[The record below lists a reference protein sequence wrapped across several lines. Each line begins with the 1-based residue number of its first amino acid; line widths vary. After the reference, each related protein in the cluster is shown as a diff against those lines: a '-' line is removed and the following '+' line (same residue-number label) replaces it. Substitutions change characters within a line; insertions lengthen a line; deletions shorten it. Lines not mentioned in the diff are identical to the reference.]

1 MQDKQST
8 NKIFMVEPKVFFM
21 NPQTA
26 SSNHYQINDNSKD
39 SKAILNAAKKEFN
52 NFKKCLIKN
61 GVEVMAMKG
70 SEECP
75 DHIFPNWF
83 ITFEDKTFQIFSML
97 AENRRKEKTSEMI
110 KKLSEE
116 YNLTRDLSSLEDRN
130 IFLESTSSM
139 VFDRVNRV
147 VYLTISPR
155 ANAGL
160 ADEWCNENNY
170 ELVMFETE
178 SHTGSPIYHTDVLM
192 FVGTTAIGICYE
204 VIKPEYRELVKERVE
219 RFHDVI
225 EIKKEQLL
233 NFCGNCLEIPDKDGN
248 LLLAMST
255 AAFNAFTEL
264 QKVKIEKHFKKIVH
278 TDISTIEKYGGG
290 SARCMLAELF

>member
-1 MQDKQST
+1 MHDKQST

-26 SSNHYQINDNSKD
+26 SSNHYQIDDNSKD

-52 NFKKCLIKN
+52 NFKNCLIKN

-97 AENRRKEKTSEMI
+97 AENRRKEKTPEMI

-160 ADEWCNENNY
+160 ANEWCNENNY

-192 FVGTTAIGICYE
+192 YIGTSAIGICYE
-204 VIKPEYRELVKERVE
+204 VIKPEYRDLVKERVE

-255 AAFNAFTEL
+255 AAFNAYTKL
-264 QKVKIEKHFKKIVH
+264 QKAKIEKHFKKIVH

>member
-26 SSNHYQINDNSKD
+26 SSNHYQIDDNSKD

-52 NFKKCLIKN
+52 NFKNCLIKN

-97 AENRRKEKTSEMI
+97 AENRRKEKTPEMI

-116 YNLTRDLSSLEDRN
+116 YNLTRDLSSLEGRN

-160 ADEWCNENNY
+160 ANEWCNENNY

-192 FVGTTAIGICYE
+192 YVGTTAIGICYE
-204 VIKPEYRELVKERVE
+204 VIKPEYRDLVRERVE
-219 RFHDVI
+219 RYHDVI
-225 EIKKEQLL
+225 EIKKDQLL

-255 AAFNAFTEL
+255 AAFNAYTEL
-264 QKVKIEKHFKKIVH
+264 QKEKIEKHFKKIVH

>member
-1 MQDKQST
+1 MHDKQST

-26 SSNHYQINDNSKD
+26 SSNHYQIDDNSKD

-52 NFKKCLIKN
+52 NFKNCLIKN

-97 AENRRKEKTSEMI
+97 AENRRKEKTPEMI

-160 ADEWCNENNY
+160 ANEWCNENNY

-192 FVGTTAIGICYE
+192 YVGTTAIGICYE

-255 AAFNAFTEL
+255 AAFNAYTKL
-264 QKVKIEKHFKKIVH
+264 QKAKIEKHFKKIVH

>member
-26 SSNHYQINDNSKD
+26 SSNHYQIDDNSKD

-52 NFKKCLIKN
+52 NFKNCLIKN

-97 AENRRKEKTSEMI
+97 AENRRKEKTPEMI

-160 ADEWCNENNY
+160 ANEWCNENNY

-204 VIKPEYRELVKERVE
+204 VIKPEYRDLVRERVE
-219 RFHDVI
+219 RYHDVI

-255 AAFNAFTEL
+255 AAFNAYTEL
-264 QKVKIEKHFKKIVH
+264 QKEKIEKHFKKIVH

>member
-26 SSNHYQINDNSKD
+26 SSNHYQIDDNSKD
-39 SKAILNAAKKEFN
+39 SKAILNAAKKEFH
-52 NFKKCLIKN
+52 NFKNCLIKN

-97 AENRRKEKTSEMI
+97 AENRRKEKTPEMI

-160 ADEWCNENNY
+160 ANEWCNENNY

-192 FVGTTAIGICYE
+192 YVGTTAIGICYE
-204 VIKPEYRELVKERVE
+204 VIKPEYRDLVRERVE
-219 RFHDVI
+219 RYHDVI
-225 EIKKEQLL
+225 EIKKEQLI
-233 NFCGNCLEIPDKDGN
+233 NFCGNCLEVPDADGN

-255 AAFNAFTEL
+255 AAFNAYTEL
-264 QKVKIEKHFKKIVH
+264 QKEKIEKHFKKIVH

>member
-1 MQDKQST
+1 MRDKQSA
-8 NKIFMVEPKVFFM
+8 NKLFMVEPKVFFM

-26 SSNHYQINDNSKD
+26 SSNHYQVDDKSKSAD
-39 SKAILNAAKKEFN
+39 EVLKKAKREFTA
-52 NFKKCLIKN
+52 FKNVLTEN
-61 GVEVMAMKG
+61 GVDVLSMKG
-70 SEECP
+70 SSECP

-83 ITFEDKTFQIFSML
+83 ITFENKTFQIFSML
-97 AENRRKEKTSEMI
+97 AENRRKEKTPEMI
-110 KKLSEE
+110 EKISKE
-116 YNLTRDLSSLEDRN
+116 YRLTQDLSFHEDRN

-160 ADEWCNENNY
+160 ANEWCNENNY

-192 FVGTTAIGICYE
+192 YVGTSVVGICYE
-204 VIKPEYRELVKERVE
+204 VIKPEYRDFVKERVE
-219 RFHDVI
+219 RHHEVI

-233 NFCGNCLEIPDKDGN
+233 SFCGNCLEIADKDGN
-248 LLLAMST
+248 LMLAMST
-255 AAFNAFTEL
+255 TSFNGYTTL
-264 QKVKIEKHFKKIVH
+264 QKDKINKYFKKIVH
-278 TDISTIEKYGGG
+278 SDIQTIEKYGGG

>member
-1 MQDKQST
+1 MLDKQST

-26 SSNHYQINDNSKD
+26 SSNHYQIDDNSKD

-52 NFKKCLIKN
+52 NFKNCLIKN

-97 AENRRKEKTSEMI
+97 AENRRKEKTPEMI

-160 ADEWCNENNY
+160 ANEWCNENNY

-192 FVGTTAIGICYE
+192 YVGTTAIGICYE
-204 VIKPEYRELVKERVE
+204 VIKPEYRDLVRERVE
-219 RFHDVI
+219 RYHDVI

-255 AAFNAFTEL
+255 AAFNAYTEL
-264 QKVKIEKHFKKIVH
+264 QKEKIEKHFKKIVH

>member
-1 MQDKQST
+1 MLDRQST

-26 SSNHYQINDNSKD
+26 SSNHYQIDDNSKD

-52 NFKKCLIKN
+52 NFKNCLIKN
-61 GVEVMAMKG
+61 GVEIMAMKG

-160 ADEWCNENNY
+160 ANEWCNENNY

>member
-26 SSNHYQINDNSKD
+26 SSNHYQIDDNSKD

-52 NFKKCLIKN
+52 NFKNCLIKN

-97 AENRRKEKTSEMI
+97 AENRRKEKTPEMI

-116 YNLTRDLSSLEDRN
+116 YNLTRDLSSLEGRN

-160 ADEWCNENNY
+160 ANEWCNENNY

-192 FVGTTAIGICYE
+192 YVGTTAIGICYE
-204 VIKPEYRELVKERVE
+204 VIKPEYRDLVRERVE
-219 RFHDVI
+219 RYHDVI

-255 AAFNAFTEL
+255 AAFNAYTEL
-264 QKVKIEKHFKKIVH
+264 QKEKIEKHFKKIVH

>member
-1 MQDKQST
+1 MSKQST
-8 NKIFMVEPKVFFM
+8 SHLFMFEPESFYS
-21 NPQTA
+21 NEQTA
-26 SSNHYQINDNSKD
+26 FTNHYQEQVTNETPEIIAEKALLEFHGLKNAIEDKGIKVTCLKGSKD
-39 SKAILNAAKKEFN
+39 
-52 NFKKCLIKN
+52 
-61 GVEVMAMKG
+61 
-70 SEECP
+70 CP

-83 ITFEDKTFQIFSML
+83 ITFDDKTMQIFSMM
-97 AENRRKEKTSEMI
+97 APNRRKEKKPSMI
-110 KKLSEE
+110 EH
-116 YNLTRDLSSLEDRN
+116 LTNSYELTDDMSYLEDKEV
-130 IFLESTSSM
+130 FLESTSSM
-139 VFDRVNRV
+139 VFDRVNRI

-160 ADEWCNENNY
+160 ANEWCNENNY

-192 FVGTTAIGICYE
+192 YVGTTAIGICYE
-204 VIKPEYRELVKERVE
+204 VIKPEYRDLVKKRVE

-248 LLLAMST
+248 LLLALST
-255 AAFNAFTEL
+255 SAFNAYTEL
-264 QKVKIEKHFKKIVH
+264 QKEKIEKHFKKIVH

>member
-26 SSNHYQINDNSKD
+26 SSNHYQIDDNSKD

-52 NFKKCLIKN
+52 NFKNCLIKN

-97 AENRRKEKTSEMI
+97 AENRRKEKTPEMI

-160 ADEWCNENNY
+160 ANEWCNENNY

-192 FVGTTAIGICYE
+192 YVGTTAIGICYE
-204 VIKPEYRELVKERVE
+204 VIKPEYRDLVRERVE
-219 RFHDVI
+219 RYHDVI
-225 EIKKEQLL
+225 EIKKEQLI
-233 NFCGNCLEIPDKDGN
+233 NFCGNCLEVPDADGN

-255 AAFNAFTEL
+255 AAFNAYTEL
-264 QKVKIEKHFKKIVH
+264 QKEKIEKHFKKIVH

>member
-26 SSNHYQINDNSKD
+26 SSNHYQIDDNGKD

-52 NFKKCLIKN
+52 NFKNCLIKN
-61 GVEVMAMKG
+61 GVEVMTMKG

-97 AENRRKEKTSEMI
+97 AENRRKEKTPEMI

-116 YNLTRDLSSLEDRN
+116 YNLTRDLSSLEGRN

-160 ADEWCNENNY
+160 ANEWCNENNY

-192 FVGTTAIGICYE
+192 YVGTTAIGICYE
-204 VIKPEYRELVKERVE
+204 VIKPEYRDLVRERVE
-219 RFHDVI
+219 RYHDVI

-255 AAFNAFTEL
+255 AAFNAYTEL
-264 QKVKIEKHFKKIVH
+264 QKEKIEKHFKKIVH

>member
-26 SSNHYQINDNSKD
+26 SSNHYQIDDNSKD

-52 NFKKCLIKN
+52 NFKNCLIKN
-61 GVEVMAMKG
+61 GIEVMAMKG

-97 AENRRKEKTSEMI
+97 AENRRKEKTPEMI

-116 YNLTRDLSSLEDRN
+116 YNLTRDLSSLEDRD

-160 ADEWCNENNY
+160 ANEWCNENNY

-192 FVGTTAIGICYE
+192 YVGTTAIGICYE
-204 VIKPEYRELVKERVE
+204 VIKPEYRDLVRERVE
-219 RFHDVI
+219 RYHDVI

-248 LLLAMST
+248 LQLAMST
-255 AAFNAFTEL
+255 AAFNAYTDL
-264 QKVKIEKHFKKIVH
+264 QKEKIEKHFKKIVH

>member
-26 SSNHYQINDNSKD
+26 SSNHYQIDDNSKD

-52 NFKKCLIKN
+52 NFKNCLIKN

-97 AENRRKEKTSEMI
+97 AENRRKEKTPEMI

-116 YNLTRDLSSLEDRN
+116 YNLTRDLSSLEGRN

-160 ADEWCNENNY
+160 ANEWCNENNY

-192 FVGTTAIGICYE
+192 YVGTTAIGICYE
-204 VIKPEYRELVKERVE
+204 VIKPEYRDLVRERVE
-219 RFHDVI
+219 RYHDVI

-248 LLLAMST
+248 LQLAMST
-255 AAFNAFTEL
+255 AAFNAYTEL
-264 QKVKIEKHFKKIVH
+264 QKEQIEKHFKKIVH
-278 TDISTIEKYGGG
+278 SDISTIEKYGGG

>member
-26 SSNHYQINDNSKD
+26 SSNHYQIDDNSKD

-52 NFKKCLIKN
+52 NFKNCLIKN

-97 AENRRKEKTSEMI
+97 AENRRKEKTPEMI

-160 ADEWCNENNY
+160 ANEWCNENNY

-192 FVGTTAIGICYE
+192 YVGTTAIGICYE
-204 VIKPEYRELVKERVE
+204 VIKPEYRDLVRERVE
-219 RFHDVI
+219 RYHDVI
-225 EIKKEQLL
+225 EIKKDQLL

-255 AAFNAFTEL
+255 AAFNAYTDL
-264 QKVKIEKHFKKIVH
+264 QKEKIEKHFKKIVH

>member
-8 NKIFMVEPKVFFM
+8 NKIFMVEPEVFFM

-26 SSNHYQINDNSKD
+26 SSNHYQHDDKSINNDE
-39 SKAILNAAKKEFN
+39 ILKQAKKEFN
-52 NFKKCLIKN
+52 TFKNTLTKN
-61 GVEVMAMKG
+61 GVSILSLKG

-75 DHIFPNWF
+75 DHVFPNWF

-97 AENRRKEKTSEMI
+97 AENRRKEKTLEMI
-110 KKLSEE
+110 EKLSET
-116 YNLTRDLSSLEDRN
+116 YTLTCDLSSHESKN
-130 IFLESTSSM
+130 TFLESTSSM

-160 ADEWCNENNY
+160 ASEWCSANNY
-170 ELVMFETE
+170 ELVIFETE

-192 FVGTTAIGICYE
+192 FVGTSAIGICYE
-204 VIKPEYRELVKERVE
+204 VIKFEYRDFVKEKVE
-219 RFHDVI
+219 RYHEVI

-248 LLLAMST
+248 LLLAMSS
-255 AAFNAFTEL
+255 AAFEGFTKL
-264 QKVKIEKHFKKIVH
+264 QKGKLNKHFKKIVH
-278 TDISTIEKYGGG
+278 SDIQTIEKYGGG

>member
-160 ADEWCNENNY
+160 ANEWCNENNY

>member
-26 SSNHYQINDNSKD
+26 SSNHYQIDDNSKD

-97 AENRRKEKTSEMI
+97 AENRRKEKTPEMI

-160 ADEWCNENNY
+160 ANEWCNENNY

-192 FVGTTAIGICYE
+192 YVGTTAIGICYE
-204 VIKPEYRELVKERVE
+204 VIKPEYRNLVKERVE

-255 AAFNAFTEL
+255 AAFNAYTEL
-264 QKVKIEKHFKKIVH
+264 QKEKIEKHFKKIVH

>member
-26 SSNHYQINDNSKD
+26 SSNHYQIDDNSKD

-52 NFKKCLIKN
+52 NFKNCLIKN

-160 ADEWCNENNY
+160 ANEWCNENNY

>member
-26 SSNHYQINDNSKD
+26 SSNHYQIDDNSKD
-39 SKAILNAAKKEFN
+39 SEAILNAAKKEFN
-52 NFKKCLIKN
+52 NFKNCLIKN

-97 AENRRKEKTSEMI
+97 AENRRKEKTPEMI

-160 ADEWCNENNY
+160 ANEWCNENNY

-192 FVGTTAIGICYE
+192 YVGTTAIGICYE
-204 VIKPEYRELVKERVE
+204 VIKPEYRDLVRERVE
-219 RFHDVI
+219 RYHDVI

-248 LLLAMST
+248 FLLAMST
-255 AAFNAFTEL
+255 AAFNAYTEL
-264 QKVKIEKHFKKIVH
+264 QKEKIEKHFKKIVH

>member
-1 MQDKQST
+1 MHDKQST

-26 SSNHYQINDNSKD
+26 SSNHYQIDDNSKD

-52 NFKKCLIKN
+52 NFKNCLIKN

-160 ADEWCNENNY
+160 ANEWCNENNY

-204 VIKPEYRELVKERVE
+204 VIKPEYRDLVKERVE

-255 AAFNAFTEL
+255 AAFNAYTEL
-264 QKVKIEKHFKKIVH
+264 QKEKIEKHFKKIVH

>member
-1 MQDKQST
+1 MLDKQST

-26 SSNHYQINDNSKD
+26 SSNHYQIDDNSKD

-52 NFKKCLIKN
+52 NFKNCLIKN
-61 GVEVMAMKG
+61 GVEIMAMKG

-97 AENRRKEKTSEMI
+97 AENRRKEKTPEMI

-160 ADEWCNENNY
+160 ANEWCNENNY

-192 FVGTTAIGICYE
+192 YVGTTAIGICYE
-204 VIKPEYRELVKERVE
+204 VIKPEYRDLVRERVE
-219 RFHDVI
+219 RYHDVI

-233 NFCGNCLEIPDKDGN
+233 NFCGNCLEITDKDGN
-248 LLLAMST
+248 LQLAMST
-255 AAFNAFTEL
+255 AAFNAYTEL
-264 QKVKIEKHFKKIVH
+264 QKEKIKKHFKKTVH

>member
-26 SSNHYQINDNSKD
+26 SSNHYQIDDNSKD

-52 NFKKCLIKN
+52 NFKNCLIKN

-97 AENRRKEKTSEMI
+97 AENRRKEKTPEMI

-139 VFDRVNRV
+139 VFD
-147 VYLTISPR
+147 LSLI
-155 ANAGL
+155 
-160 ADEWCNENNY
+160 
-170 ELVMFETE
+170 
-178 SHTGSPIYHTDVLM
+178 HI
-192 FVGTTAIGICYE
+192 
-204 VIKPEYRELVKERVE
+204 
-219 RFHDVI
+219 
-225 EIKKEQLL
+225 
-233 NFCGNCLEIPDKDGN
+233 
-248 LLLAMST
+248 
-255 AAFNAFTEL
+255 
-264 QKVKIEKHFKKIVH
+264 
-278 TDISTIEKYGGG
+278 
-290 SARCMLAELF
+290 

>member
-1 MQDKQST
+1 MHDKQST

-26 SSNHYQINDNSKD
+26 SSNHYQIDDNSKD

-160 ADEWCNENNY
+160 ANEWCNENNY

-255 AAFNAFTEL
+255 AAFNAYTEL
-264 QKVKIEKHFKKIVH
+264 QKEKIEKHFKKIVH

>member
-26 SSNHYQINDNSKD
+26 SSNHYQIDDNSKD

-52 NFKKCLIKN
+52 NFKNCLIKN

-97 AENRRKEKTSEMI
+97 AENRRKEKTPEMI

-160 ADEWCNENNY
+160 ANEWCNENNY

-192 FVGTTAIGICYE
+192 YVGTTAIGICYE
-204 VIKPEYRELVKERVE
+204 VIKPEYRDLVRERVE
-219 RFHDVI
+219 RYHDVI

-255 AAFNAFTEL
+255 AAFNAYTEL
-264 QKVKIEKHFKKIVH
+264 QKEKIEKHFKKIVH

>member
-1 MQDKQST
+1 MHDKQST

-26 SSNHYQINDNSKD
+26 SSNHYQIDDNSKD

-52 NFKKCLIKN
+52 NFKNCLIKN
-61 GVEVMAMKG
+61 GVEVIAMKG

-97 AENRRKEKTSEMI
+97 AENRRKEKTPEMI

-116 YNLTRDLSSLEDRN
+116 YNLTRDLSSLEGRN

-160 ADEWCNENNY
+160 ANEWCKENNY

-255 AAFNAFTEL
+255 AAYNAYTEP

>member
-1 MQDKQST
+1 
-8 NKIFMVEPKVFFM
+8 
-21 NPQTA
+21 
-26 SSNHYQINDNSKD
+26 
-39 SKAILNAAKKEFN
+39 
-52 NFKKCLIKN
+52 
-61 GVEVMAMKG
+61 MKG

-97 AENRRKEKTSEMI
+97 AENRRKEKTPEMI

-116 YNLTRDLSSLEDRN
+116 YNLTRDLSALEDRN

-160 ADEWCNENNY
+160 ANEWCNENNY

-192 FVGTTAIGICYE
+192 YVGTTAIGICYE
-204 VIKPEYRELVKERVE
+204 VIKPEYRDLVRERVE
-219 RFHDVI
+219 RYHDVI
-225 EIKKEQLL
+225 EIKKEQLI
-233 NFCGNCLEIPDKDGN
+233 NFCGNCLEVPDADGN

-255 AAFNAFTEL
+255 AAFNAYTEL
-264 QKVKIEKHFKKIVH
+264 QKEKIEKHFKKIVH

>member
-26 SSNHYQINDNSKD
+26 SSNHYQIDDNSKD

-52 NFKKCLIKN
+52 NFKNCLIKN

-97 AENRRKEKTSEMI
+97 AENRRKEKTPEMI

-160 ADEWCNENNY
+160 ANEWCNENNY

-192 FVGTTAIGICYE
+192 YVGTSAIGICYE
-204 VIKPEYRELVKERVE
+204 VIKPEYRDLVKERVE

-255 AAFNAFTEL
+255 AAFNAYTDL
-264 QKVKIEKHFKKIVH
+264 QKKKIEKHFKKIVH